1 MSTRET
7 LHVLLLTNSQNESE
21 SIVSLLRNS
30 GSATRAHQIESI
42 VDFTQQ
48 LQEKS
53 WDLLLANPQVGDIQY
68 EELLHQI
75 KRLNKDLPLIVLAD
89 EMDAM
94 QLETC
99 LKKGASSMVPAD
111 ESNLLL
117 LVIQRELDHLRT
129 RRSLRTSQVR
139 LRDAEKRCQ
148 TLLESSRD
156 AVAYIHDG
164 MHVHANQ
171 AYLDLFGY
179 ESAEDLEGM
188 PIMDM
193 IDPEAQQTFKAF
205 LKTLQQDD
213 QQQHE
218 LKTNG
223 INGEQQPFSMRMRF
237 TPAIFAEEQC
247 TQVSIEIAAD
257 NSELEERLKEISSRD
272 LLTGLYNKPY
282 LTARLEEAVDKAVLK
297 GAFGSVAYI
306 NLDHF
311 GKVKSDVGINHADTV
326 ICEVANA
333 LKANCKE
340 SDIVARIGEDIFCCL
355 RMGADAESSLKL
367 AEQLRSLIENLLIDI
382 GNRTITTTASVGVA
396 LINESS
402 AHPIGILQHAHQAS
416 DDVRKQP
423 GKERGNGVHLFVQAS
438 AAADA
443 APSLDLHKVLTD
455 SIRQNN
461 FRLLFQPMISL
472 RGDETEHYETLLR
485 LSLPG
490 GEEKSAG
497 EFFAN
502 PAVSDEIKRKID
514 RWVIL
519 HTTKLLGEH
528 RAKGHNTRMF
538 INLSSASLT
547 DDALPGWIGVAMN
560 AANLPKGAAVFQ
572 FHEDDASRL
581 LKQAQHFTHALQ
593 EKGIATSLS
602 RFGCALNPMN
612 ILKHLA
618 VTYVK
623 VDGSF
628 TQELSSAESQ
638 KHLKELLSGLHT
650 EEKIT
655 IVPLVE
661 NAASVASLWQMG
673 VHFIQGYY
681 VQAPQAA
688 MVFDFNDE
696 SEI

>member
-7 LHVLLLTNSQNESE
+7 LHILLLTNSQNESE

-30 GSATRAHQIESI
+30 GSATRAHQVESI

-53 WDLLLANPQVGDIQY
+53 WDLLLANPQVGDISY

-75 KRLNKDLPLIVLAD
+75 KRLNKDLPLIVLS
-89 EMDAM
+89 ETLDAM

-99 LKKGASSMVPAD
+99 IKKGVSNVIPLD

-117 LVIQRELDHLRT
+117 MAIQRELEHLRT
-129 RRSLRTSQVR
+129 RRALRTTQVR

-179 ESAEDLEGM
+179 KSAEDLEGM

-193 IDPEAQQTFKAF
+193 IDPDAQQAFKAF
-205 LKTLQQDD
+205 LKTLQQDG

-223 INGEQQPFSMRMRF
+223 VNGEQQPFAMRMRF
-237 TPAIFAEEQC
+237 TPAIYAEEEC

-257 NSELEERLKEISSRD
+257 NSELEERLKEISNRD

-282 LTARLEEAVDKAVLK
+282 LTSRLEEAVDKAVLK
-297 GAFGSVAYI
+297 GASGSVVYI

-311 GKVKSDVGINHADTV
+311 GKIKSDVGISHADTV
-326 ICEVANA
+326 ICEVANT

-340 SDIVARIGEDIFCCL
+340 TDIIARVGEDIFCCL
-355 RMGADAESSLKL
+355 RMGTDAEASLQL
-367 AEQLRSLIENLLIDI
+367 AEHLCNLIENLLIDI
-382 GNRTITTTASVGVA
+382 GNRTITTTASIGVA

-402 AHPIGILQHAHQAS
+402 ASPDEILQHAHKAS

-423 GKERGNGVHLFVQAS
+423 GKERGNGVHLYVS
-438 AAADA
+438 ATPADA
-443 APSLDLHKVLTD
+443 EPSLDLQKVLTD

-485 LSLPG
+485 LTLPG

-538 INLSSASLT
+538 INLSAASLT

-560 AANLPKGAAVFQ
+560 AANLPKGAAIFQ

-581 LKQAQHFTHALQ
+581 LKQAQHFTHTLQ
-593 EKGIATSLS
+593 EKGIPTSLS

-638 KHLKELLSGLHT
+638 KHLKELLGGLHE

-661 NAASVASLWQMG
+661 NASSVASLWQMG

-688 MVFDFNDE
+688 MAFDFNDE
-696 SEI
+696 NEI